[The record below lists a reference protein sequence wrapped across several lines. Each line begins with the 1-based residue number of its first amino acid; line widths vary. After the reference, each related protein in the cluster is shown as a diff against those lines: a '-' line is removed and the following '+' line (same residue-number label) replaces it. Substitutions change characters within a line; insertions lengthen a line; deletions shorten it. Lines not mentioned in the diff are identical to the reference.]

1 MGGSARKSIVGL
13 RSSLILDNQSDNKAV
28 SSASK
33 KKKKVFTMGKSKGSS
48 LIEPSL
54 KKQSTKRKSRIGD
67 ISERS
72 SMIDTSSKNDNVS
85 EQEEDFVE
93 NDAKALDQSQL
104 L

>member
-1 MGGSARKSIVGL
+1 
-13 RSSLILDNQSDNKAV
+13 
-28 SSASK
+28 
-33 KKKKVFTMGKSKGSS
+33 MGKSKGSS

-85 EQEEDFVE
+85 E
-93 NDAKALDQSQL
+93 
-104 L
+104 